1 MRYPELSWLTL
12 NLKTSVLKGRGRGE
26 CKSKEKLHGGGT
38 VSEDEGSDWVILSQA
53 RELLLPPE
61 ITKQGDVLCK
71 GYGDVRCCQPFG
83 VRLLVSPQL

>member
-1 MRYPELSWLTL
+1 MS
-12 NLKTSVLKGRGRGE
+12 LKGGGE
-26 CKSKEKLHGGGT
+26 AEENMSQKKSYMGGA

-53 RELLLPPE
+53 QELLLPPE

-71 GYGDVRCCQPFG
+71 GYGDVRSCQPCG